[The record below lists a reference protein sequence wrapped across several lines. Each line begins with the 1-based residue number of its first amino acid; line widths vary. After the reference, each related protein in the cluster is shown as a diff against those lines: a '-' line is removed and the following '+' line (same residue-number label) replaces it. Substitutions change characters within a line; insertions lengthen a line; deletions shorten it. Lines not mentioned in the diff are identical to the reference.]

1 MSLVNSTLVIV
12 ALSLCGC
19 TTRVYQQPVAPS
31 PSYAPAEEVDL
42 VPPVP
47 TFTTSG
53 DCELAYGAGECGTG
67 AEVFARASVA
77 APEGA
82 ATWFIPFTYG
92 VMTGVLVNRYFAPP
106 TIFISTIQYRTYIS
120 TAVVERYRVVD
131 RRTIEVY
138 HRAPPSVRIEAV
150 RAGPVR
156 FAPSRGV
163 ITARPYEHRV
173 ESQSAGGSG
182 EHSAPTPTRPQ
193 PQPTSPSAQ
202 RPATPVA
209 QRPAAPSAPPIH
221 RPPESMPTPLRQVAV
236 TTPTAGVQRPVEA
249 VHAPAPR
256 QHEAVSPPSPIRA
269 APERSAKAKPCNPAQ
284 PKSSTNCAA

>member
-1 MSLVNSTLVIV
+1 MSLVNSTLIIV
-12 ALSLCGC
+12 AISLSGC
-19 TTRVYQQPVAPS
+19 TTPVYRVPAASS
-31 PSYAPAEEVDL
+31 PSYAQAEEVDL

-67 AEVFARASVA
+67 AEVFAKASLA
-77 APEGA
+77 PPEGA
-82 ATWFIPFTYG
+82 GTWFIPFTYG

-106 TIFISTIQYRTYIS
+106 TIFVPTIQYRTYIS

-156 FAPSRGV
+156 FAPTRGV

-173 ESQSAGGSG
+173 EGHSAGGMG
-182 EHSAPTPTRPQ
+182 EHSTSTPLTTRLQASPTPPI
-193 PQPTSPSAQ
+193 AQ
-202 RPATPVA
+202 RPATPLTPGIHRPSEAVPTPPKQVAAATPTAVA
-209 QRPAAPSAPPIH
+209 QRPAEP
-221 RPPESMPTPLRQVAV
+221 
-236 TTPTAGVQRPVEA
+236 

-256 QHEAVSPPSPIRA
+256 QHEAVTPPPPVRA
-269 APERSAKAKPCNPAQ
+269 APERSAKAKPCNPAL
-284 PKSSTNCAA
+284 PKSSTNCSA